1 MVNTGADRSPERAR
15 QDYVKVI
22 YQLGLDTPVR
32 AAELA
37 RHLGVTRASVSKFKR
52 MLEREKLLYASRRP
66 TDALRLT
73 KKGQE
78 LAVRMVRR
86 HRLVET
92 FLHAT
97 LRVPLDR
104 LHSQAERIEHAIS
117 DDVSTRLA
125 RFLDHPAVDP
135 HGHRIPTSRNMRG
148 SFSDAPLESFAP
160 GRRIIVT
167 RIDDQQA
174 AAVRELVTLGV
185 LPGLVATVTRNT
197 PSGIQLRA
205 GKRHINLTAS
215 AALGVHCAAAFS
227 VRAHRTSLGG
237 IRRTA

>member
-22 YQLGLDTPVR
+22 YQLGQASPVR

-52 MLEREKLLYASRRP
+52 MLERDKLLYQSRRP

-73 KKGQE
+73 KKGLE

-97 LRVPLDR
+97 LRVPLER
-104 LHSQAERIEHAIS
+104 VHTEAERIEHAIS

-125 RFLDHPAVDP
+125 HFLDNPSVDP
-135 HGHRIPTSRNMRG
+135 HGHRIPSSRAGRARVDVPLASIILGRHVTVTS
-148 SFSDAPLESFAP
+148 
-160 GRRIIVT
+160 
-167 RIDDQQA
+167 IDDRNPATVRQLA
-174 AAVRELVTLGV
+174 ALGV
-185 LPGLVATVTRNT
+185 LPGFQATVARNDA
-197 PSGIQLRA
+197 SGLRLRI
-205 GKRHINLTAS
+205 GKRHIWLS
-215 AALGVHCAAAFS
+215 AEAVRGVHCLLTPRTVDNLK
-227 VRAHRTSLGG
+227 VRDRGHRLS
-237 IRRTA
+237 

>member
-52 MLEREKLLYASRRP
+52 MLEREKLLHASRRP

-104 LHSQAERIEHAIS
+104 IHSEAERIEHAIS
-117 DDVSTRLA
+117 DDVSKRLA
-125 RFLDHPAVDP
+125 
-135 HGHRIPTSRNMRG
+135 
-148 SFSDAPLESFAP
+148 
-160 GRRIIVT
+160 
-167 RIDDQQA
+167 
-174 AAVRELVTLGV
+174 
-185 LPGLVATVTRNT
+185 
-197 PSGIQLRA
+197 
-205 GKRHINLTAS
+205 
-215 AALGVHCAAAFS
+215 
-227 VRAHRTSLGG
+227 
-237 IRRTA
+237 